1 VPGRAARLDPWP
13 RSVTI
18 VCGIVALWARRD
30 APDTPSTARLL
41 RRATER
47 LAHRGPDGEGYVGW
61 SVDGRLRC
69 GAEVTDQHLWLGLG
83 HRRLKILD
91 LSDAGRQP
99 MQGLAQ
105 RWITFNGEIY
115 NYRELRRELASS
127 GYAFRTGTDTEVI
140 LAAYDAWGPEC
151 VRRFNGMWAFVLYDP
166 ERRRVIASRDR
177 LGVKP
182 LYYAATAH
190 GIMFASE
197 VGPLLEWPGV
207 RPTIAMSRL
216 GRYLVD
222 RHIDDAAE
230 TIYRDIRELRGGHTL
245 ELDVETGAM
254 RIARYWELPEEPD
267 LELED
272 ETALER
278 FSELIEDAVRLRL
291 HADVPVAIT
300 LSGGIDSSVVT
311 VAASRVTGCSVNTF
325 TSRFPGDP
333 AVDESRYAAQVA
345 ATRGAEAHYVRP
357 STDGVIS
364 EEVALTLHQALP
376 FTSLSLYVHWAILA
390 AIRAQGVPV
399 VLSGQGGDEM
409 FLGYDRYHAS
419 ALLHAL
425 PNPAR
430 AAAGLWRGAHASGRG
445 VLRLATM
452 AMYFATPV
460 LQRAVRRR
468 RMHRV
473 VRGRWLRGLTQ
484 PAAEVFGDIRHQQ
497 RLELLSLCLPALLRY
512 DDRTA
517 GALGMETRLPLLDYR
532 LVEFAYRLPLR
543 HKIRD
548 GWTKYLLRRYLA
560 RHGLDA
566 VAWRRRKY
574 AFYAPQAAWTRRLIA
589 ARGSAL
595 EATPFAHALL
605 EDGVS
610 LAGLRMPVAWDV
622 YNCAH
627 LASVLGWEADESCAQ
642 SA

>member
-1 VPGRAARLDPWP
+1 MVPRREVSRVDREWGRSELGPCRCIRCATLIRQLSPPSRRCAAPPLDSDPCHGHTTCPLSRLRDVPRRRDGWINLVPGRAARLDPWP

-182 LYYAATAH
+182 LYYAATAR

-267 LELED
+267 LE
-272 ETALER
+272 
-278 FSELIEDAVRLRL
+278 
-291 HADVPVAIT
+291 
-300 LSGGIDSSVVT
+300 
-311 VAASRVTGCSVNTF
+311 
-325 TSRFPGDP
+325 
-333 AVDESRYAAQVA
+333 
-345 ATRGAEAHYVRP
+345 
-357 STDGVIS
+357 
-364 EEVALTLHQALP
+364 
-376 FTSLSLYVHWAILA
+376 
-390 AIRAQGVPV
+390 
-399 VLSGQGGDEM
+399 
-409 FLGYDRYHAS
+409 
-419 ALLHAL
+419 
-425 PNPAR
+425 
-430 AAAGLWRGAHASGRG
+430 
-445 VLRLATM
+445 
-452 AMYFATPV
+452 
-460 LQRAVRRR
+460 RRR
-468 RMHRV
+468 N
-473 VRGRWLRGLTQ
+473 G
-484 PAAEVFGDIRHQQ
+484 A
-497 RLELLSLCLPALLRY
+497 
-512 DDRTA
+512 RT
-517 GALGMETRLPLLDYR
+517 L
-532 LVEFAYRLPLR
+532 
-543 HKIRD
+543 
-548 GWTKYLLRRYLA
+548 
-560 RHGLDA
+560 
-566 VAWRRRKY
+566 
-574 AFYAPQAAWTRRLIA
+574 
-589 ARGSAL
+589 
-595 EATPFAHALL
+595 
-605 EDGVS
+605 
-610 LAGLRMPVAWDV
+610 
-622 YNCAH
+622 
-627 LASVLGWEADESCAQ
+627 
-642 SA
+642 